1 MSMYKYL
8 VMAHL
13 LGSAAWIGGHLVLL
27 GVVLP
32 DARRAG
38 SVEPV
43 VTFERR
49 FGRIGLPAL
58 VVQVATGLMLASNWV
73 FRWRGV
79 FSDPSPAARLILAK
93 IGLLAVL
100 LALAAHSTH
109 RVLPGL
115 STTTLGRFTVHA
127 WIVTV
132 LSMLIMVLGVGVRT
146 GGLLP

>member
-13 LGSAAWIGGHLVLL
+13 LGSAAWIGEHLVLL

-32 DARRAG
+32 EARRAG

-43 VTFERR
+43 VAFERR

-73 FRWRGV
+73 SGWRGIL
-79 FSDPSPAARLILAK
+79 SDPSPAARLILAK

-100 LALAAHSTH
+100 LALAAHATH

-115 STTTLGRFTVHA
+115 SAPTLGKFALHA
-127 WIVTV
+127 WIVTILSV
-132 LSMLIMVLGVGVRT
+132 LIVVLGVGVRT